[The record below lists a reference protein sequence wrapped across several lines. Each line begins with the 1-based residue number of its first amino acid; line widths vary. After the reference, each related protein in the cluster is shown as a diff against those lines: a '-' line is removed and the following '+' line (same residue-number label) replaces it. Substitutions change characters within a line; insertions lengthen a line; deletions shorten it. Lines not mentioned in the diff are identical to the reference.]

1 MELEA
6 ARNEELKLLQDVIYR
21 DKVLRA
27 QEMTPAEKLQEVF
40 LRWIDNW
47 RDYHCDADPEVR
59 VEEVD
64 YAFHRG
70 KTSPF

>member
-6 ARNEELKLLQDVIYR
+6 ARNEELKLLQDEIYR

-40 LRWIDNW
+40 DI
-47 RDYHCDADPEVR
+47 
-59 VEEVD
+59 
-64 YAFHRG
+64 
-70 KTSPF
+70 